1 MAQRLKRIKQ
11 KCELLFDGPLKSR
24 TDEQKCKY
32 LRLWTGDYALD
43 LYNTWNLTEEEQK
56 SLAEHWKRLEE
67 PVKPQSN
74 YILTRFYLRSLKQS
88 NRPLDEFLTE
98 AKLLIQ
104 NSGYPADMNNE
115 LLLDALVFVVDSD
128 TVRKKCI
135 AEGNKVTLQKARE
148 IARKEEATKIQLA
161 AMTNYNQ
168 VILLDKKDFSKAK
181 PSH

>member
-1 MAQRLKRIKQ
+1 M
-11 KCELLFDGPLKSR
+11 
-24 TDEQKCKY
+24 
-32 LRLWTGDYALD
+32 
-43 LYNTWNLTEEEQK
+43 
-56 SLAEHWKRLEE
+56 
-67 PVKPQSN
+67 KPQSN

-98 AKLLIQ
+98 AQLLIQ

-161 AMTNYNQ
+161 AMTNYHQ